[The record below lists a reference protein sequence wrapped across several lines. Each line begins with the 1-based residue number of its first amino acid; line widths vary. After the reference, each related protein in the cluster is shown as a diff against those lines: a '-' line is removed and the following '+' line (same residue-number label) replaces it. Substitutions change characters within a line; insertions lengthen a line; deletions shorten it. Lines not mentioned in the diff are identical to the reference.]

1 MVMFRSF
8 DYAQDDVLLVEG
20 DVLLVEGDVLLVEGD
35 VLLVE
40 GDVLLSSLPFW
51 AFRCF
56 VAKDDVL
63 TLRINVSICPLGH

>member
-1 MVMFRSF
+1 
-8 DYAQDDVLLVEG
+8 
-20 DVLLVEGDVLLVEGD
+20 D